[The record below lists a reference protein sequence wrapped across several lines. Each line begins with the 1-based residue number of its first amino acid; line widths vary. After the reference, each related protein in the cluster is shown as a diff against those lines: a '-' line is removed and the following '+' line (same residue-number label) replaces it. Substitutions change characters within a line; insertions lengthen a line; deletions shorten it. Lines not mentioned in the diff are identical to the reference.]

1 MAPKRLAKS
10 GLIAFAPIYC
20 RAVLGSGR
28 VVIAAILAAPLA
40 ASIAT
45 SLAASLAASSASAD
59 PAVSQNVPLPV
70 PAPLPKT
77 GTAPPPGAAAARP
90 ASDKPASDKAAADK
104 AASDKGATD
113 KAAADKAASD
123 KAATET
129 RQAPGLFPFS
139 ALFGNKSSTAPAA
152 PEPPSPFDA
161 KQRALLDRISN
172 YLSSVQTMVGKFV
185 QVGPDGGRTEGT
197 FYMQKPGRVRFEYNP
212 PSPID
217 IISDGSSVVVR
228 DRKLATQD
236 LYPLSQTPL
245 RYLLAERINLLRDT
259 DVVSVNADDSFATV
273 VIEQKQL
280 LVGTDRLMIMFDAK
294 DLTLKQWTVT
304 DPQGFDTTVAVYN
317 LDSTKKP
324 DPNLFV
330 INYQREQT
338 GVQ

>member
-1 MAPKRLAKS
+1 MAAKRPARPSPIRIGQITIKS
-10 GLIAFAPIYC
+10 RTINPIAIQSIVRQAAIAAVALIAAM
-20 RAVLGSGR
+20 
-28 VVIAAILAAPLA
+28 VVTAAAL
-40 ASIAT
+40 T
-45 SLAASLAASSASAD
+45 E
-59 PAVSQNVPLPV
+59 PAVAENVPLPV

-77 GTAPPPGAAAARP
+77 DVAPPAAAPAKTSETRPPAEARP
-90 ASDKPASDKAAADK
+90 NPS
-104 AASDKGATD
+104 
-113 KAAADKAASD
+113 
-123 KAATET
+123 
-129 RQAPGLFPFS
+129 FNPFS
-139 ALFGNKSSTAPAA
+139 ALFGNKSSSSGSSAVS
-152 PEPPSPFDA
+152 EPSSPFDA
-161 KQRALLDRISN
+161 KQRALLDRVSA

-185 QVGPDGGRTEGT
+185 QVGPDGGRTEGI
-197 FYMQKPGRVRFEYNP
+197 FYIQKPGRVRFEYSP

-217 IISDGSSVVVR
+217 IVADGSSVVVR

-245 RYLLAERINLLRDT
+245 RYLLADRIDLLRDT
-259 DVVSVNADDSFATV
+259 DVVSVTSDNSFVTV

-280 LVGTDRLMIMFDAK
+280 LVGTDRLMMMFDAK
-294 DLTLKQWTVT
+294 DLVLKQWTVT

>member
-1 MAPKRLAKS
+1 MMAPRRPAKS
-10 GLIAFAPIYC
+10 GLIAIAPII
-20 RAVLGSGR
+20 RR
-28 VVIAAILAAPLA
+28 AAIALSCGMVAAIGA
-40 ASIAT
+40 AICAPGV
-45 SLAASLAASSASAD
+45 AAAD
-59 PAVSQNVPLPV
+59 PAASATVPLPV

-77 GTAPPPGAAAARP
+77 GTAPPPAAAAARP
-90 ASDKPASDKAAADK
+90 ANDKSANDKPASDKAASEK
-104 AASDKGATD
+104 AANDKP
-113 KAAADKAASD
+113 AA
-123 KAATET
+123 ET
-129 RQAPGLFPFS
+129 RQTPSLFPFS
-139 ALFGNKSSTAPAA
+139 ALFGHKSSSAAPSAPST
-152 PEPPSPFDA
+152 PEPPSAFDA
-161 KQRALLDRISN
+161 KQRALLGRISA
-172 YLSSVQTMVGKFV
+172 YLSGVQSMVGKFV
-185 QVGPDGGRTEGT
+185 QVGPDGGRTEGS
-197 FYMQKPGRVRFEYNP
+197 FYMQKPGRVRFQYNP

-245 RYLLAERINLLRDT
+245 RYLLAERIDLLRDT
-259 DVVSVNADDSFATV
+259 DVVSVGADDSFATV

-280 LVGTDRLMIMFDAK
+280 FVGTDRLMIMFDAK

-338 GVQ
+338 GFQ

>member
-10 GLIAFAPIYC
+10 GLIAIAPIFC
-20 RAVLGSGR
+20 RAVLGLAR
-28 VVIAAILAAPLA
+28 VIVAAVVVAIF
-40 ASIAT
+40 AT
-45 SLAASLAASSASAD
+45 SLAVAD
-59 PAVSQNVPLPV
+59 PVVSQNVPLPV

-77 GTAPPPGAAAARP
+77 GTPPTAAAA
-90 ASDKPASDKAAADK
+90 KPANDKAANDKAAADK
-104 AASDKGATD
+104 AAND
-113 KAAADKAASD
+113 KAANDKAASD

-129 RQAPGLFPFS
+129 RQTPGLFPFS

-197 FYMQKPGRVRFEYNP
+197 FYMQKPGRVRFQYNP

-245 RYLLAERINLLRDT
+245 RYLLAERIDLLRDT
-259 DVVSVNADDSFATV
+259 DVVSVSADDSFATV

-280 LVGTDRLMIMFDAK
+280 FVGTDRLMIMFDAK

>member
-1 MAPKRLAKS
+1 MAPKRLARS
-10 GLIAFAPIYC
+10 GLIAIAPILR
-20 RAVLGSGR
+20 RAVIGLCCGTI
-28 VVIAAILAAPLA
+28 VAIAVAILVTPLA
-40 ASIAT
+40 MT
-45 SLAASLAASSASAD
+45 RASAD
-59 PAVSQNVPLPV
+59 PVVRENVPLPV

-77 GTAPPPGAAAARP
+77 GTAAQPAAAAAKP
-90 ASDKPASDKAAADK
+90 ANDKSANDKLTTDKPSNDKP
-104 AASDKGATD
+104 
-113 KAAADKAASD
+113 
-123 KAATET
+123 ATET
-129 RQAPGLFPFS
+129 RQTPSLFPFS

-161 KQRALLDRISN
+161 KQRALLERISA
-172 YLSSVQTMVGKFV
+172 YLSSLQTTVGKFV

-197 FYMQKPGRVRFEYNP
+197 FYMQKPGRVRFQYNP

-245 RYLLAERINLLRDT
+245 RYLLAERIDLLRDT
-259 DVVSVNADDSFATV
+259 DVVSVSADDSFATV

-294 DLTLKQWTVT
+294 DLTLKQWTIT